1 MTPQKAHKESRLAWL
16 MDKSIPLPGG
26 VRIGLDGIIGLIPGV
41 GDAATSAI
49 SSWFIYQGYRKGVP
63 TSVLV
68 RMALN
73 ILIDTILGS
82 VPIVG
87 DIFDLFFKANTRN
100 SQLLARYENN
110 PVKTRKQSK
119 LVLAF
124 AILLFI
130 ATLWVFIVITV
141 AVAKLL
147 FERLFAY

>member
-63 TSVLV
+63 ISVLV

-82 VPIVG
+82 IPIVG

-110 PVKTRKQSK
+110 PDKTRKQSK
-119 LVLAF
+119 LVIAF

-130 ATLWVFIVITV
+130 AALWVFIVITV